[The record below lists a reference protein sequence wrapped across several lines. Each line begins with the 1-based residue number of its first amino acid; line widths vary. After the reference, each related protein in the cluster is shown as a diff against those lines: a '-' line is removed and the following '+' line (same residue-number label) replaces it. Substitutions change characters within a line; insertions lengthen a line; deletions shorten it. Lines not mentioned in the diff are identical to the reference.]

1 MEAED
6 RPAGSAGA
14 QPADAREAGSEE
26 IAFAIDTGRLG
37 QALVIFGAVILVIHL
52 LLTATSFAVPA
63 ESSWMIFNLWEIDR
77 FVTVI
82 VVCCVLIG
90 LGWLL
95 CRGKGCKCSARDEA

>member
-1 MEAED
+1 METEEK
-6 RPAGSAGA
+6 PAGSAGT
-14 QPADAREAGSEE
+14 QPADAHAW
-26 IAFAIDTGRLG
+26 AIDTSRLG
-37 QALVIFGAVILVIHL
+37 QSLVIFGAALLIIHV

-95 CRGKGCKCSARDEA
+95 CRKKGCDAPGEG